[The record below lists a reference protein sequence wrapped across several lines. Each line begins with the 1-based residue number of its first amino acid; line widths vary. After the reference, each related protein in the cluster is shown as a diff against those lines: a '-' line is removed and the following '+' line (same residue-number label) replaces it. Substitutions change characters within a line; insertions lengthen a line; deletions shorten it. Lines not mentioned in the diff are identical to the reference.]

1 MKSKPRVNPETSVWV
16 LGAGGHAKVTA
27 DIIRALNFTLTGLID
42 QRTEMLHVQVEPGG
56 GEVLMTQDD
65 FFVHLAATHS
75 LPEGASYAVV
85 AIGHN
90 AVRLRLSEDLGALLA
105 PALID
110 PRALI
115 SPSARIGDGSTVLPG
130 VIVNASARIGRAAI
144 LNTGCI
150 IEHDCTLA
158 DGVHISPGATL
169 CGNVSVGARSWIGS
183 GSTVIP
189 GVTIGEDVVV
199 GAGSTVIRDV
209 PSGTKVVG
217 VPARH
222 IGHTRPG

>member
-1 MKSKPRVNPETSVWV
+1 MKSKPRANPETSVWV

-27 DIIRALNFTLTGLID
+27 DIIRALNFTLTGLVD
-42 QRTEMLHVQVEPGG
+42 QLAEMLQVQVDPGG
-56 GEVLMTQDD
+56 GQVLMTQDN
-65 FFVHLAATHS
+65 FFTHIATTNS
-75 LPEGASYAVV
+75 LPHGATYAIV

-90 AVRLRLSEDLGALLA
+90 AVRLQLSDELGERLA

-110 PRALI
+110 PRAII

-130 VIVNASARIGRAAI
+130 VIVNAAARIGRAAI
-144 LNTGCI
+144 LNSGCI
-150 IEHDCTLA
+150 IEHDCVLA

-169 CGNVSVGARSWIGS
+169 CGNVSVGARSWVGA

-209 PSGTKVVG
+209 PSGAKVVG
-217 VPARH
+217 VPARAL
-222 IGHTRPG
+222 G